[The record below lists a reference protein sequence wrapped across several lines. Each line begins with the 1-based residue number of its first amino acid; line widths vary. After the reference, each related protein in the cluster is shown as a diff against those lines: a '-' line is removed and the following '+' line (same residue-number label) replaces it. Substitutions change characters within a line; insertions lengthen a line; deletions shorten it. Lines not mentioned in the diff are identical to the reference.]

1 MAECLML
8 IEERTMLYHLSG
20 LAVGLLS
27 SSFSLTGFMTSRFPG
42 RGQRLGGR
50 NLRPQPQSPSALVTR
65 SWGYAGQENRFL
77 DSRSSHH
84 QSAQSAFSD
93 MVSPPVDPNGSSV
106 DDEGQEDTESDSGGS
121 RSPPPLLEEPRQS
134 GPPPEPNYFSN
145 LSNPPP
151 PPSLGGTRLP
161 TQPLSDGDETEEDD
175 YDQIVQEQI
184 DRSPSN
190 PQVAQ
195 TSP

>member
-1 MAECLML
+1 
-8 IEERTMLYHLSG
+8 
-20 LAVGLLS
+20 
-27 SSFSLTGFMTSRFPG
+27 
-42 RGQRLGGR
+42 
-50 NLRPQPQSPSALVTR
+50 
-65 SWGYAGQENRFL
+65 
-77 DSRSSHH
+77 
-84 QSAQSAFSD
+84 
-93 MVSPPVDPNGSSV
+93 MVSQMVDPNGSSV

-121 RSPPPLLEEPRQS
+121 QSPPPLVEEPRQS

-161 TQPLSDGDETEEDD
+161 TQPLSDGDDTEEDD